1 MTSLSLHNLTHTPH
15 TTRRLDHVGSFYSRS
30 NEIVFSDIAS
40 TISLLNAR
48 SGSWHVYVERVFAES
63 YAPIISLVLL
73 NHRIVG
79 DPIAVNSVTIPWTDS
94 GLVKEVT
101 IGSIAVFDET
111 CFVHADADERERKAF
126 EDGWMYA
133 LDQKGERNRVKVVKG
148 GVFCKTGI
156 GDGRYRV
163 DVGVGVGG
171 MAWAIQID
179 FTSYTGDYF
188 AERFAKGAADRRDA
202 VPPDV
207 ATLSLP

>member
-1 MTSLSLHNLTHTPH
+1 MTSLSLHNVTATPP

-30 NEIVFSDIAS
+30 CEIVLSDIAS
-40 TISLLNAR
+40 TISILNAR
-48 SGSWHVYVERVFAES
+48 SGSWHVYVERVIAEPYS
-63 YAPIISLVLL
+63 PIASLVLL

-79 DPIAVNSVTIPWTDS
+79 DPLAVNSIAIPWADS

-111 CFVHADADERERKAF
+111 MFVRPDADERERKAF
-126 EDGWMYA
+126 EDGWKYVLA
-133 LDQKGERNRVKVVKG
+133 SDGERKRVKLVKG

-171 MAWAIQID
+171 MVSAIQID
-179 FTSYTGDYF
+179 FTTYTGDEF
-188 AERFAKGAADRRDA
+188 ATRFAKDVAELRSAIPPE
-202 VPPDV
+202 VPPQP
-207 ATLSLP
+207 LP